1 MSSSTIHLI
10 IGVRVYI
17 VYPPTEQNMT
27 TLLKY
32 LRILWRILRQITQTY
47 VNALQHGFTFVQCTG
62 ETVTITPFFPTIVL
76 ATKTSAGVTIRS
88 RCQNDVPSQLRHL
101 GLMVNRIE
109 AVQYVFQ
116 EIVDTSLEHHLAQ
129 LNNDL
134 AIVLVASELTTS
146 SRELT
151 MALGAAWKENNS
163 RFWTLIEV
171 YISTPSEQQIHRRI
185 ARLWNLALK
194 NQGLS
199 QCSACLV
206 DGEDLEMGFTVHFQK
221 EHRNQSE
228 EVR

>member
-1 MSSSTIHLI
+1 
-10 IGVRVYI
+10 
-17 VYPPTEQNMT
+17 
-27 TLLKY
+27 
-32 LRILWRILRQITQTY
+32 
-47 VNALQHGFTFVQCTG
+47 
-62 ETVTITPFFPTIVL
+62 
-76 ATKTSAGVTIRS
+76 
-88 RCQNDVPSQLRHL
+88 
-101 GLMVNRIE
+101 MVNRIE
-109 AVQYVFQ
+109 AVQYVLQ
-116 EIVDTSLEHHLAQ
+116 ETVDTSLEHHLAQ
-129 LNNDL
+129 LYNDL

-171 YISTPSEQQIHRRI
+171 YISMPLEQQFHRRI

-199 QCSACLV
+199 QCSVCLV

-221 EHRNQSE
+221 EHRKQSE